1 MRNSD
6 LRLRNTETDESES
19 VKFQAHIEQGTSL
32 AIGTYAVP
40 APRKSQV
47 SASEEMLERLEA
59 RSSCKFNSD
68 LPGVAFFRA

>member
-19 VKFQAHIEQGTSL
+19 AKFQAHIEQGTIL
-32 AIGTYAVP
+32 AIGTYDVTA
-40 APRKSQV
+40 ARKSQV

-59 RSSCKFNSD
+59 
-68 LPGVAFFRA
+68 